1 MALIKKKTDATVM
14 EKEYEGR
21 CKMRV
26 YDSISDWQKKIQ
38 TDKPIDPMT
47 HIEDLYLRCDFDQ
60 DYIGSILKVN
70 IRVCNLLDEK
80 VPMKIKLYLYEDIDQ
95 EPIGAMDIRMVAQGK
110 TTTKGYFE
118 VPISTVKLWSD
129 QEPNLY
135 EVLVVMTDHFDETLQ
150 VVGFQYGFRDI
161 KISGEKIWLNNK
173 PLLIKGINYGG
184 DLRKANNTETY
195 RKDLKLLKEHNINA
209 LKVNGDCVDNDFF
222 ECCNQLGFFVVTE
235 VSGLEH
241 HKEGII
247 SRAVSVIGQKRN
259 HPCIIM
265 WSLESTQNKNKNLA
279 AKKVLIALDD
289 SRPCMIHD
297 DGQFLISDVFVMEK
311 LHDKTI
317 ERIGKGLDIR
327 DDMVQ
332 LEDRRFSK
340 GMDEYMAMAYK
351 KKPAILCTNR
361 QISVKELINV
371 QSVMDSMH
379 AYTRWHGGFIGDFE
393 NYFSNKNHSGEKSYE
408 IQPLAYEIKKAFEPY
423 SINFD
428 AQTAFYSIKPS
439 NLLADDIEVRVIIQE
454 DGTPIMEECLD
465 TVCIKPGEVITG
477 TVQSWLNLKNETV
490 LYHII
495 FEVLLT
501 KDLWWAKKG
510 HVLASKQFEKE
521 GYNPDIYMPKS
532 SINCTLK
539 EAEETIEVRGEKT
552 YYEIDKK
559 TGHIT
564 QIKVDHKALLAQPI
578 QPIWKGLLDFDK
590 GLDAKSAG
598 ADKEM
603 SQEQVKAYRIEK
615 KGSQVNLYFDVK
627 IKDIKSLMQIQY
639 EIFSTGELNI
649 YYKGEQKDQ
658 LDRLVSRITLITPRN
673 QVNWFGR
680 GPHPSHL
687 DLVTSMQMGLYQMD
701 LLEKNQES
709 NRDFQKGTYKDIRWM
724 TVTGID
730 GEGIMVESMDKNGFD
745 ASFTTPDQETTTL
758 LIKHTGSYRFLF
770 MEAL

>member
-1 MALIKKKTDATVM
+1 MALIKKKTDATVK

-21 CKMRV
+21 SKMRV

-70 IRVCNLLDEK
+70 IRVRNLLEEK
-80 VPMKIKLYLYEDIDQ
+80 IPMKIKLFLHEDIDQ

-235 VSGLEH
+235 VSGLEN

-247 SRAVSVIGQKRN
+247 SKAVSVIGQKRN
-259 HPCIIM
+259 HPCIVM
-265 WSLESTQNKNKNLA
+265 WSLESTQNKNENLA
-279 AKKVLIALDD
+279 AKKVLTALDD
-289 SRPCMIHD
+289 RRPCMIHK

-311 LHDKTI
+311 LHEKTI

-340 GMDEYMAMAYK
+340 GMDEYTAMAYK

-361 QISVKELINV
+361 QISDKELIDV
-371 QSVMDSMH
+371 HSVMDSMH

-393 NYFSNKNHSGEKSYE
+393 NYFSNKSHLGEDSYN
-408 IQPLAYEIKKAFEPY
+408 IQPLAYEIKKAFESY
-423 SINFD
+423 SIGFD
-428 AQTAFYSIKPS
+428 AETAFYSIKPS
-439 NLLADDIEVRVIIQE
+439 NLLAEDIEVRVIIQE

-532 SINCTLK
+532 SIDCTLK

-559 TGHIT
+559 TGHII
-564 QIKVDHKALLAQPI
+564 QIKVDNKALLAQPI

-590 GLDAKSAG
+590 ETDAKSPDAG
-598 ADKEM
+598 KET
-603 SQEQVKAYRIEK
+603 SHEQVKAYRIEK
-615 KGSQVNLYFDVK
+615 KGSQVDLYFDIK
-627 IKDIKSLMQIQY
+627 IKEIKSWMQIKY
-639 EIFSTGELNI
+639 EIYSTGELNI
-649 YYKGEQKDQ
+649 YYEGEQKDQ
-658 LDRLVSRITLITPRN
+658 LDRLASRITLITPRN

-709 NRDFQKGTYKDIRWM
+709 NRAFQKGTYKDIRWM
-724 TVTGID
+724 TVTGTD

-745 ASFTTPDQETTTL
+745 ASFALPDQGTTTL